1 MRRLTDNNLRRE
13 IADEHTDSNHESHH
27 VLMNPRSTSISRVL
41 TESWPSASHIRR
53 YRESYP
59 QSACQPL
66 MLMRPQS
73 ISTSMPSRRTFLGC
87 VSAVSLA
94 GIAGCES
101 SQTRTTPDPRDE
113 AAFREADQSTETST
127 YVESQPP
134 SEGPLLTQ
142 RGIGTT
148 LTPPDPEDHW
158 IFIDTPSHRDEL
170 GSAIRSEQVRA
181 LLDSVDLAEAFVFV
195 YQVKNTVPVS
205 LTEVVATGTFQ
216 ERFCL

>member
-1 MRRLTDNNLRRE
+1 
-13 IADEHTDSNHESHH
+13 
-27 VLMNPRSTSISRVL
+27 
-41 TESWPSASHIRR
+41 
-53 YRESYP
+53 
-59 QSACQPL
+59 
-66 MLMRPQS
+66 
-73 ISTSMPSRRTFLGC
+73 MPSRRTFLGC

-205 LTEVVATGTFQ
+205 LTEVVATGTYQ
-216 ERFCL
+216 ERFYFHLAWDDDATRLSAPTVKTWFVVVPGDLPSRPVIKIMYTLGWKW